1 MSVLVIAKFQGDT
14 AVFRQAVA
22 ERGEEFAKMSESAQ
36 AAGGIHHRF
45 GVGDGFVVVVDEW
58 ETAGHFERFFA
69 DPGLQAFIGSIGAA
83 PVPPEVTIT
92 DAVSS
97 PDQY

>member
-22 ERGEEFAKMSESAQ
+22 ERGDEFAKIAEASK

-45 GVGDGFVVVVDEW
+45 GINAERLVKKAVLRLLEDEVGIRPLFPRVMANCHSG
-58 ETAGHFERFFA
+58 
-69 DPGLQAFIGSIGAA
+69 ISAA
-83 PVPPEVTIT
+83 
-92 DAVSS
+92 
-97 PDQY
+97 